1 MADDKQYW
9 TYELDKPMLGRFAGK
24 TVGIRPS
31 WIRRCQRYAGA
42 TGLNIRSVYRFINNG
57 LIDRTKEGFNDE
69 GLDGALSDAQ
79 KWVLMYLFLK
89 TGVPEYIQNPDID
102 EELPS
107 LINAEPEAEKS
118 VIGKVTG
125 TVAGTVA
132 SASSAVTTPVK
143 SLTDMV
149 TGKKTTTDEETNEKK
164 DGE

>member
-57 LIDRTKEGFNDE
+57 LIDRGKEGFNDE
-69 GLDGALSDAQ
+69 GLDGKLSDAQ
-79 KWVLMYLFLK
+79 KWVLLYLFLK
-89 TGVPEYIQNPDID
+89 TGVPEYIQDHETD
-102 EELPS
+102 EVLPN
-107 LINAEPEAEKS
+107 LINAEPESEKT
-118 VIGKVTG
+118 VLGK
-125 TVAGTVA
+125 VAGTVA
-132 SASSAVTTPVK
+132 SASSAVTAPVK

-149 TGKKTTTDEETNEKK
+149 TGKKTEEETTEK

>member
-57 LIDRTKEGFNDE
+57 LIDRGKEGFNDE
-69 GLDGALSDAQ
+69 GLDGKLSDAQ

-102 EELPS
+102 EELPN
-107 LINAEPEAEKS
+107 LINAEPETEKS
-118 VIGKVTG
+118 VLGKVTG

-149 TGKKTTTDEETNEKK
+149 TGKKAEETKETK

>member
-57 LIDRTKEGFNDE
+57 LIDRGKEGFDDE
-69 GLDGALSDAQ
+69 GLDGKLSDAQ

-89 TGVPEYIQNPDID
+89 TGVPEYIQDHEAD
-102 EELPS
+102 ENLPN

-118 VIGKVTG
+118 VLGKVTG
-125 TVAGTVA
+125 TVADTMA
-132 SASSAVTTPVK
+132 TASSAVTTPVK

-149 TGKKTTTDEETNEKK
+149 TGKKTTEK

>member
-1 MADDKQYW
+1 MADDKQFW
-9 TYELDKPMLGRFAGK
+9 TYELEKPMLGRFAGK

-69 GLDGALSDAQ
+69 GLDGDLSDAQ
-79 KWVLMYLFLK
+79 KWVMMYLFLK
-89 TGVPEYIQNPDID
+89 TGVPEYIQNPEID
-102 EELPS
+102 ENVPT
-107 LINAEPEAEKS
+107 LINAEPETEKS
-118 VIGKVTG
+118 VLGKVTG
-125 TVAGTVA
+125 SVAGTVA
-132 SASSAVTTPVK
+132 TASSAVTTPVK

-149 TGKKTTTDEETNEKK
+149 SGKKGEKKEQTEENK